1 MMTTGLTYHKK
12 ALTLT
17 AFAVCLLAMVQT
29 GFAQSVV
36 TLQDAINITL
46 KRNFDIQIARNNVEA
61 NTINNHIGVAGG
73 LPLVS
78 GTFSDQESVVNVNQ
92 ELNTGTKIS
101 RNGTA
106 SNSLQG
112 NVTGSQLLYNGY
124 RVVATKD
131 RLETLQ
137 KQSQELLNLQIQ
149 NSIAAVMMKYYD
161 VVRQQSYTK
170 TLLQSID
177 LSQKQLEIIEVKQS
191 VGLANNADLFQA
203 QIDLNTRKQD
213 LQAQQLIIDQAKA
226 DLLNLMS
233 INPDSAIVIK
243 DTILTGENIVLENV
257 LNFIYTHPEIVAADD
272 QIKINQLIEKETAA
286 QRYPSVR
293 VNTGLNYGRTQTGAG
308 NVLLNQNYGPF
319 IGLSVAVPIYNGGAI
334 KRQEQVAAINT
345 RNAKLNK
352 ESLIQDY
359 QANTVKTFKAYL
371 NSLEQLKVQQTTYG
385 IAEQLVNLSMQRYEL
400 GVTTIV
406 ELREAQKSFED
417 AGYRLVN
424 LNYTAKVAEIELK
437 RISSQLGLR

>member
-1 MMTTGLTYHKK
+1 MMTTGLIHCRK

-17 AFAVCLLAMVQT
+17 AFTLCLLALAQT
-29 GFAQSVV
+29 GFAQSVI
-36 TLQDAINITL
+36 TLQEAINLTL
-46 KRNFDIQIARNNVEA
+46 KKNFDIQIARNNVEA
-61 NTINNHIGVAGG
+61 STINNHIGVAGG
-73 LPLVS
+73 LPLIS

-137 KQSQELLNLQIQ
+137 KQSQQLLNLQIQ
-149 NSIAAVMMKYYD
+149 NAIAAVMMKYYD

-170 TLLQSID
+170 TLLQSIN

-233 INPDSAIVIK
+233 VNPDSAIVIK

-272 QIKINQLIEKETAA
+272 QVKISQLIEKETAA

-308 NVLLNQNYGPF
+308 NILLNQNYGPF
-319 IGLSVAVPIYNGGAI
+319 IGLSVAVPIYNGGAL

-345 RNAKLNK
+345 RNARLNK
-352 ESLIQDY
+352 ESLVQDY
-359 QANTVKTFKAYL
+359 QANTVKTFKAYI
-371 NSLEQLKVQQTTYG
+371 NSLEQLKMQQATYN